1 MLMTLRGLGGD
12 LQFEGNP
19 LMRAAIAVKESARR
33 VDGGRSDPAASGVR
47 ARGASGR
54 PRSAQAHR
62 FCSGPSVTGG
72 NAMKFFLV
80 LVLGVMSCTGYVAY
94 QKLGPP
100 SEPYRAY
107 QQYATSSLR
116 GGQMAARKAL
126 VRFGASG
133 QVPDTGG
140 ISYKLESQTRN
151 GSDSVEIVAIQYVT
165 RVYRDSFG
173 QRWKRG

>member
-1 MLMTLRGLGGD
+1 
-12 LQFEGNP
+12 
-19 LMRAAIAVKESARR
+19 
-33 VDGGRSDPAASGVR
+33 
-47 ARGASGR
+47 
-54 PRSAQAHR
+54 
-62 FCSGPSVTGG
+62 
-72 NAMKFFLV
+72 MKFILV

-116 GGQMAARKAL
+116 GGQMAARHAL
-126 VRFGASG
+126 ARFGASG

-140 ISYKLESQTRN
+140 ISYELESQTWN

-173 QRWKRG
+173 NPSGRPKVSKSRQHARVERVDGRWQVTELEEEDLP